1 MSTSFTWKVSNLE
14 RTLATGEITTV
25 HYTIQA
31 NDDVYSAGAYGSLG
45 LDPADPIAMTPYG
58 ELDEFTVVSWVA
70 NKFGDEK
77 VQEIEDAL
85 QAQLDLQRNPVSGS
99 GVPW

>member
-1 MSTSFTWKVSNLE
+1 MSTSFSWKVANLE
-14 RTLATGEITTV
+14 RVLATGEITTV
-25 HYTIQA
+25 HYTIEA
-31 NDDVYSAGAYGSLG
+31 FDDVYSAGAYGSIG
-45 LDPADPIAMTPYG
+45 LDPADPEAMTPYG
-58 ELDEFTVVSWVA
+58 ELDEFTVASWVA

-85 QAQLDLQRNPVSGS
+85 QAQLDLQRKPVSGS